1 MLVPSPLVS
10 LCKSDLG
17 LDYSLSKDLPD
28 LGSNKDEI
36 RKLCKMVLK
45 LFKHWDLT
53 SAEQLKLFGL
63 NPNNRSSL
71 SRYKK
76 GTITT
81 LSIDLKERIG
91 LLLAIHKN
99 LRSLYPENKELCY
112 SWIKKRNSMLFNFSP
127 LEIMIRKRIIGIH
140 YIVNFSDQLITR

>member
-1 MLVPSPLVS
+1 MLASLPLVS
-10 LCKSDLG
+10 LCKSELSLDCSLG
-17 LDYSLSKDLPD
+17 KDLPD
-28 LGSNKDEI
+28 FGSSKDEI

-53 SAEQLKLFGL
+53 SAEQLSLFGL

-76 GTITT
+76 GTVAS
-81 LSIDLKERIG
+81 LSTDLKERIG

-112 SWIKKRNSMLFNFSP
+112 SWIKKRN
-127 LEIMIRKRIIGIH
+127 
-140 YIVNFSDQLITR
+140 